1 MTEKKEQTAGQP
13 PVNRSAVY
21 SMDVV
26 KAYFATASSLFP
38 KSTATVEQF
47 VELLRE
53 EGFTIEDGV
62 N

>member
-1 MTEKKEQTAGQP
+1 MTEKKEQTAGQ